1 MLLCFGE
8 LASLGGTLITQSLYL
23 GSYGLVHEDFY
34 SWETNYLFLQM
45 QDSFV
50 LGPGVLRS
58 IQSRGMHSGLQLPDL
73 FFLLGHLKNG
83 CFSIP
88 CSLI

>member
-8 LASLGGTLITQSLYL
+8 LASLGGTLITECLYL
-23 GSYGLVHEDFY
+23 GSYDLVHEDFH
-34 SWETNYLFLQM
+34 SWKTDYFFLQM
-45 QDSFV
+45 QDPFV
-50 LGPGVLRS
+50 LGLGVLRS
-58 IQSRGMHSGLQLPDL
+58 IQSGNMHSGLQLPDL

>member
-1 MLLCFGE
+1 
-8 LASLGGTLITQSLYL
+8 
-23 GSYGLVHEDFY
+23 
-34 SWETNYLFLQM
+34 
-45 QDSFV
+45 
-50 LGPGVLRS
+50 
-58 IQSRGMHSGLQLPDL
+58 MHSSLQLPDF

>member
-8 LASLGGTLITQSLYL
+8 LASPGGTLITQSLYL
-23 GSYGLVHEDFY
+23 GSYNLAHENLQ
-34 SWETNYLFLQM
+34 SWKTNYLFLQM
-45 QDSFV
+45 QDPFV
-50 LGPGVLRS
+50 LGLGVLRS
-58 IQSRGMHSGLQLPDL
+58 IQNGSMHSGLQLPDL

-83 CFSIP
+83 CFSVP